1 MELTFEEILILVNE
15 AEEQKKLQQEQEQ
28 KELQALIDNQ
38 QRWEDIPLQILRS
51 NHKDN
56 INKLKYY
63 ECLQSLW
70 EEVSSYALEHREQ
83 GNDMYSFYEKDI
95 NHFCISLKPY
105 VRSLASW
112 LYSFK
117 HKGLKG
123 CGFEFEEC
131 QSEIWIVVFKM
142 VNEALEYGDSNPDLP
157 FVYKLKHRVQKNL
170 FPNIIRSINKDK
182 RIIHH
187 SKDIK
192 LISLEQMAESGKEYP
207 SKSYL
212 VYDKIIDRI
221 DTIEKDTHQSPQ
233 FNDKELV
240 ILEIWK
246 TQPNISI
253 RKLAEQTGISKSTIG
268 RIIAGLKEKLSLKI
282 SA

>member
-1 MELTFEEILILVNE
+1 MVYSFFEG
-15 AEEQKKLQQEQEQ
+15 
-28 KELQALIDNQ
+28 
-38 QRWEDIPLQILRS
+38 
-51 NHKDN
+51 
-56 INKLKYY
+56 
-63 ECLQSLW
+63 LW

-83 GNDMYSFYEKDI
+83 DNAMYSFYEKDI

-123 CGFEFEEC
+123 CGFEYEEC

-170 FPNIIRSINKDK
+170 YPNIIRSINKNK

-212 VYDKIIDRI
+212 VYDKIIDRVDNI
-221 DTIEKDTHQSPQ
+221 VNTIQQSPQ
-233 FNDKELV
+233 YTDKELA

-253 RKLAEQTGISKSTIG
+253 RKLAEKTGIPKSTIG
-268 RIIAGLKEKLSLKI
+268 RTVAGLKEKLNLKI

>member
-15 AEEQKKLQQEQEQ
+15 AEEQKKLQQEHEE
-28 KELQALIDNQ
+28 KKLQALIDNQ
-38 QRWEDIPLQILRS
+38 PRWEDIPLQILRS
-51 NHKDN
+51 NHKGN

-63 ECLQSLW
+63 ECLQNLW
-70 EEVSSYALEHREQ
+70 EEVSSYTLEHREQ
-83 GNDMYSFYEKDI
+83 DNDMYSFYKKDI
-95 NHFCISLKPY
+95 NHFSISLKPY

-142 VNEALEYGDSNPDLP
+142 VNEALEYGDSSPSLP

-170 FPNIIRSINKDK
+170 YPNIIRSINKDK

-207 SKSYL
+207 SKFHL
-212 VYDKIIDRI
+212 VYDKIIDRV
-221 DTIEKDTHQSPQ
+221 DTLENNTQQSPQ
-233 FNDKELV
+233 FTDKELA

-246 TQPNISI
+246 IQPNTSI
-253 RKLAEQTGISKSTIG
+253 RKLAEQTGISKSTVG
-268 RIIAGLKEKLSLKI
+268 RIVAALKEKLNLKI

>member
-1 MELTFEEILILVNE
+1 MELTFEEVLILVNE
-15 AEEQKKLQQEQEQ
+15 AEEQKKLQQEQEE
-28 KELQALIDNQ
+28 KELQALIDYQ
-38 QRWEDIPLQILRS
+38 PRWEDIPLQILRS

-70 EEVSSYALEHREQ
+70 QEVSSYALEHREQ
-83 GNDMYSFYEKDI
+83 DNIMYSFYKKDI
-95 NHFCISLKPY
+95 NHFCISLEPY

-123 CGFEFEEC
+123 CGFEYEEC
-131 QSEIWIVVFKM
+131 QSEIWIVVFKK
-142 VNEALEYGDSNPDLP
+142 VNEALKDGESNPDLP
-157 FVYKLKHRVQKNL
+157 FVYKLKYRVQKNL
-170 FPNIIRSINKDK
+170 YPNIIRSINKAK

-192 LISLEQMAESGKEYP
+192 LISLDQMAESGKEYP
-207 SKSYL
+207 SKSHQ
-212 VYDKIIDRI
+212 VYDKIINRV
-221 DTIEKDTHQSPQ
+221 DTLENNTQQSPQ
-233 FNDKELV
+233 FTDKEQA

-253 RKLAEQTGISKSTIG
+253 RKLAEQTGIPKSTVG
-268 RIIAGLKEKLSLKI
+268 RIVAGLKEKLNLKI